1 MLAIMYGREWPIIHL
16 HNGIY
21 CMCSIVMKAGTN
33 QRSDMS
39 RQLDNDVETGT
50 IQPEGLAKSMSVQR
64 V

>member
-1 MLAIMYGREWPIIHL
+1 MLAIMYEREWPIIHL

-33 QRSDMS
+33 QQSDMS

-50 IQPEGLAKSMSVQR
+50 IQPEGLAKSMSGQR